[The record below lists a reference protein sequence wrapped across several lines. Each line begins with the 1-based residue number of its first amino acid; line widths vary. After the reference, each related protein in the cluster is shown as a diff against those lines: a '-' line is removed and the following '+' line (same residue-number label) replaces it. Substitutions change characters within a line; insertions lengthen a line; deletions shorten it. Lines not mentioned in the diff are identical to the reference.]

1 MSETILKNYLQTSS
15 LLNNQQNTNNTIHRL
30 FENVSPFTL
39 FNIIGKNEL
48 LIVAVIL
55 LVFYAWFIRVEI
67 KLGAV
72 FGMFFLGFLYYIY
85 YNYKYYSIRDYT
97 IDKNDK
103 NEFLSKILS
112 KNNIN
117 PIEGTLIY
125 GKNSLN
131 LESNDMKSYL
141 NFNPA
146 GVDFYYENRELIQY
160 SYLNYMNSIIAFN
173 YMTKL
178 YNEMLFGLKNR
189 GNQYKELLDLRQE
202 CLNSWQSMIYKL
214 PSSTSMN
221 EKHSNSMNVL
231 EQLTQNYIN
240 GAQEKIEQQNAS
252 DGINTEY
259 FPIVKSGPMEN
270 DTSSYG
276 YNNHYDFF

>member
-1 MSETILKNYLQTSS
+1 MSESILKNYLQLSS
-15 LLNNQQNTNNTIHRL
+15 LLNYQQYTTNTVDRL
-30 FENVSPFTL
+30 FDNVSPFTL

-48 LIVAVIL
+48 LIVGVIL
-55 LVFYAWFIRVEI
+55 LIFYAWFIRVEI

-85 YNYKYYSIRDYT
+85 FNYKYYSIREYT

-103 NEFLSKILS
+103 NEFLSQILS
-112 KNNIN
+112 KNNID

-131 LESNDMKSYL
+131 LTSNDTKSYL

-146 GVDFYYENRELIQY
+146 GIDFYYDNRELIQY
-160 SYLNYMNSIIAFN
+160 SYLNYMNSLVSFN
-173 YMTKL
+173 YMTKI
-178 YNEMLFGLKNR
+178 YNEMLFGLINR
-189 GNQYKELLDLRQE
+189 GNQYKELLNLRQE

-221 EKHSNSMNVL
+221 EKHLNGMNIL
-231 EQLTQNYIN
+231 EKLTQKYID
-240 GAQEKIEQQNAS
+240 GAQEKIEQQNEIN
-252 DGINTEY
+252 GINTEY
-259 FPIVKSGPMEN
+259 FPIVKNGPMEN